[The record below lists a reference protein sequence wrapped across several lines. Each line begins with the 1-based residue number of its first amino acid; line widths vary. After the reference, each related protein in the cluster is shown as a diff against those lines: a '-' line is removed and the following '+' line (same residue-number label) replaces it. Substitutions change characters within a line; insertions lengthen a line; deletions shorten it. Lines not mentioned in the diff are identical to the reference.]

1 MVWDWEHMK
10 IKEKALSEIAKG
22 LIAQRG
28 IERAKGNFEQEGEL
42 TKQIRKIFLIVT
54 TSYGK

>member
-1 MVWDWEHMK
+1 MK